1 MKRYAFLVLAVLAAG
16 AALTVR
22 LCTVEAPSSEG
33 PGALNAGVSGLAG
46 APIATSDV
54 GPPFDG
60 WCALSVALGRPHA
73 PQDAY
78 IQKHEGLAYHLCGRR
93 SPGGCGALDMW
104 HDCGDLLRADA
115 NRQWQLLAQR

>member
-1 MKRYAFLVLAVLAAG
+1 MTRYAFIILAVLAAG

-22 LCTVEAPSSEG
+22 LCKYPGPSSEG
-33 PGALNAGVSGLAG
+33 PGALTAGLGELG
-46 APIATSDV
+46 QAPLATSDA

-60 WCALSVALGRPHA
+60 WCALSVALGRPHE
-73 PQDAY
+73 PQDL
-78 IQKHEGLAYHLCGRR
+78 HVLEHDGLAYHLCGSG

-115 NRQWQLLAQR
+115 SRQWQLLAQR